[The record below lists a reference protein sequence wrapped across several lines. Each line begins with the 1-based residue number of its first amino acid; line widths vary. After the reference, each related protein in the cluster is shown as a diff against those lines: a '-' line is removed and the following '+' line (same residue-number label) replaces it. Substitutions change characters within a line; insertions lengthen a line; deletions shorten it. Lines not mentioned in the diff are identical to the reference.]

1 MPFVDTFFF
10 VDLDAHESG
19 PWVLANGLALGKG
32 GHDGHES
39 GPYMLA
45 NGLALG
51 KGAHDG
57 HESGPYMLA
66 NALALENTHMLALG
80 LAMGKGGG
88 GGVGQSWKILA
99 AIGSKQA
106 SYSQGR
112 CRPQL
117 LNQANAQTESISL
130 MCGSPQKRH
139 SNTSEQVAK
148 NI

>member
-1 MPFVDTFFF
+1 MMSQLTIMMFEIQEGLQHFVLALRPVLVSATLFF
-10 VDLDAHESG
+10 V
-19 PWVLANGLALGKG
+19 VI
-32 GHDGHES
+32 DGHES

-45 NGLALG
+45 NRLALG

-57 HESGPYMLA
+57 LESGPYMLA
-66 NALALENTHMLALG
+66 HGLALG
-80 LAMGKGGG
+80 KG

-117 LNQANAQTESISL
+117 SRRETNPKINQANVQTPL
-130 MCGSPQKRH
+130 D
-139 SNTSEQVAK
+139 
-148 NI
+148 

>member
-1 MPFVDTFFF
+1 M
-10 VDLDAHESG
+10 
-19 PWVLANGLALGKG
+19 LANGLALGKG

-66 NALALENTHMLALG
+66 NALALENPYMLALG

-88 GGVGQSWKILA
+88 GGWGNLGRYWQPLVPSRLA
-99 AIGSKQA
+99 
-106 SYSQGR
+106 
-112 CRPQL
+112 
-117 LNQANAQTESISL
+117 T
-130 MCGSPQKRH
+130 
-139 SNTSEQVAK
+139 AK
-148 NI
+148 AGADLSC